1 MLLGL
6 LVGSM
11 LLLVVPFHDCGH
23 HDLAVLLEHR
33 DLALRATS
41 QALCSFCLPLRLDGV
56 FVGAGGDALKGSRL
70 GGVLELLFGRGAGG
84 PVPLIARCHG
94 VLLCRGKAVEASRFG
109 EDVRL
114 LLLRIGIIT

>member
-1 MLLGL
+1 
-6 LVGSM
+6 M